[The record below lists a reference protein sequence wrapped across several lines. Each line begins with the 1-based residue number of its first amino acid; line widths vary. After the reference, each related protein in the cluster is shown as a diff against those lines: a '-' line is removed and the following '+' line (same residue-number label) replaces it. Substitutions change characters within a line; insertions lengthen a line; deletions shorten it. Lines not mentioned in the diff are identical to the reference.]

1 MGLFWVSLHLVWC
14 WLSVCC
20 MLLFLYIGLKH
31 EFLISLRLLTRMG
44 VVFCQVLFQNV
55 MKSSYGFLL
64 WVCLYVCLYSELHW
78 WISIYWTIP
87 IFLDEAYLIT
97 VIDSFDVFLDLDSK
111 IFIEY
116 ICIDI
121 HKGNWSEIFFLC
133 WVFLWFRYQY
143 NCSFIERIE
152 WIFLLFL
159 SYERAWDV

>member
-1 MGLFWVSLHLVWC
+1 MSFSPFSL
-14 WLSVCC
+14 
-20 MLLFLYIGLKH
+20 MLAISLLYVA
-31 EFLISLRLLTRMG
+31 FLIYRAEAWIPDLSKTFNTNG
-44 VVFCQVLFQNV
+44 CCFCQVLFQNP
-55 MKSSYGFLL
+55 MRWSCGFLL